1 MREHSATLFLSQGRR
16 IERQRREA
24 VTGLPVALPS
34 RGRDDVRAIFS
45 ESAKEKV
52 TSTSVYIGYPM

>member
-34 RGRDDVRAIFS
+34 RGREHFAGILLLSDS
-45 ESAKEKV
+45 
-52 TSTSVYIGYPM
+52 